1 MNQFYLVIGCCL
13 LSIDTF
19 SQVVNNVF
27 VKQDQNA
34 ILISYNLETYASCE
48 IRLFFSQDNGQNWI
62 GPLKQ
67 VKGAVGANIP
77 SGSHTIIWNVL
88 DEYSEL
94 KGDNIKFK
102 VEGSEDSK
110 NEKVWELVDDP
121 PSFPGGENKLMEYL
135 GKSIVYPTMAKDH
148 NISGRVYITFLIDK
162 TGKIS
167 EPKVL
172 RGIGGGCDEEAL
184 RVIKGMP
191 PWLPGRQNGIPV
203 SVQYNLP
210 IVFNLY

>member
-1 MNQFYLVIGCCL
+1 
-13 LSIDTF
+13 
-19 SQVVNNVF
+19 
-27 VKQDQNA
+27 
-34 ILISYNLETYASCE
+34 
-48 IRLFFSQDNGQNWI
+48 
-62 GPLKQ
+62 
-67 VKGAVGANIP
+67 
-77 SGSHTIIWNVL
+77 
-88 DEYSEL
+88 
-94 KGDNIKFK
+94 
-102 VEGSEDSK
+102 
-110 NEKVWELVDDP
+110 
-121 PSFPGGENKLMEYL
+121 MEYL